1 MAMNVITLR
10 YGSNLSGMKKL
21 ILVIGALGLFEP
33 GRTHAQVVEPIWV
46 FRSAVDPSSYSRSRS
61 IECDGSADHFILD
74 VVIPQPL
81 QGHGL
86 ALVTKVDGL
95 GQEVWRDTL
104 LAGSLDAQCDLVIDE
119 VGNIIAAGILD
130 GFDTLRI
137 RKYDAAGTVL
147 WNQDLAHD
155 GLQSFDVE
163 MATIP
168 GRVYIALTSATD
180 TTGRDL
186 VVLCLDALGAPI
198 WERRY
203 SASSITNYEFLAQMA
218 LDGQGRAYVTGYS
231 QDTVQGSMV
240 VLALALDGSIRW
252 VERAAP
258 GQTVFGTHIGC
269 SMNGRV
275 IALGQIMQSGLADG
289 DLLLTCYDTLGSLLW
304 DQQLSIGGVD
314 LPMDL
319 SIASDG
325 TVFCIGTG
333 TAADGSKD
341 LGAFGISA
349 SGTLLWS
356 HVVDDGPLEVLG
368 SGIAA
373 EAGGSCV
380 LVGTRADPMQGGRSA
395 IFTQR
400 LDPSGQ
406 PLWSDLYTTPN
417 EGHSGAHDVVVDP
430 SGDILVHGQMRDT
443 TISDEILVLK
453 YAQETGLSEEGSTGS
468 FMVAWPN
475 PATDRVQVTY
485 PGLHA
490 GSRLRLTDTLGRVVA
505 WGRSGMPHLELVALT
520 PGLYD
525 LACVDARGMVMA
537 RCPLV
542 IGSH

>member
-1 MAMNVITLR
+1 MAMNVIPLR

-21 ILVIGALGLFEP
+21 ILVIGALGLLEP
-33 GRTHAQVVEPIWV
+33 GRTHPQVAEPIWV
-46 FRSAVDPSSYSRSRS
+46 YGSAVAPFSGSRAASLQ
-61 IECDGSADHFILD
+61 CDDTGATVILD
-74 VVIPQPL
+74 VLIPGAFPAEWS
-81 QGHGL
+81 
-86 ALVTKVDGL
+86 ALITKLDVF
-95 GQEVWRDTL
+95 GQVLWADTL
-104 LAGSLDAQCDLVIDE
+104 HDHMPIGHADMVLDDDDHILACAFGPGTIRV
-119 VGNIIAAGILD
+119 
-130 GFDTLRI
+130 
-137 RKYDAAGTVL
+137 RKYSPLGLILWTTEIVHTGAQDMPLYIREGAGQVY
-147 WNQDLAHD
+147 
-155 GLQSFDVE
+155 V
-163 MATIP
+163 AT
-168 GRVYIALTSATD
+168 TSYTD

-186 VVLCLDALGAPI
+186 ITRGLTDTGVLL
-198 WERRY
+198 WEQRY
-203 SASSITNYEFLAQMA
+203 ESGLPPYNEFLAGAAVDVVGRPYSSGLSVDTLVGSMLLQSLH
-218 LDGQGRAYVTGYS
+218 LDGTPRWEARSYPSESAHGLVLERSGIDRMILLGMRPVPGGGGT
-231 QDTVQGSMV
+231 DLV
-240 VLALALDGSIRW
+240 V
-252 VERAAP
+252 
-258 GQTVFGTHIGC
+258 H
-269 SMNGRV
+269 
-275 IALGQIMQSGLADG
+275 
-289 DLLLTCYDTLGSLLW
+289 CYDTLGNQLW
-304 DQQLSIGGVD
+304 TQQLSIGD
-314 LPMDL
+314 ADSPRDL